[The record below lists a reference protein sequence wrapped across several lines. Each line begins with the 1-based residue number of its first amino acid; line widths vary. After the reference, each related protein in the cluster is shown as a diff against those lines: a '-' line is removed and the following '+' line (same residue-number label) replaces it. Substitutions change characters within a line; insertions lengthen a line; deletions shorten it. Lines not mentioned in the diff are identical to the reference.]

1 MGEILVIANRTV
13 CGTKLLE
20 AMQAHANDA
29 DDVTFRF
36 VVPASKPSS
45 GLVIYDD
52 AVHNSAQARVDLA
65 SEMFA
70 DAGLKAIGEV
80 GDQDPF
86 SAAMDAVADGRPD
99 RIIVSTYSSTHS
111 GWLRRDLIQRIS
123 NASALP
129 VEHVVS
135 DLETE
140 GLPFNATL
148 VIANKTMGSEELI
161 AHLRAKAAADQER
174 HVFIAVVPLE
184 DGSGAAT
191 RRAHTRLDAL
201 IARLRESDLLASG
214 MIGDPDPYTAVMNAL
229 ELFTVVDD
237 IVISTLPDERSGWM
251 RARLVERVRD
261 HATRPVE
268 HVVAS
273 AQQQSD
279 AATQAG
285 AVS

>member
-1 MGEILVIANRTV
+1 LVIANRTV

-20 AMQAHANDA
+20 TMKAHAKEA

-52 AVHNSAQARVDLA
+52 AVQNSAQARVDLA
-65 SEMFA
+65 SDMFA
-70 DAGLKAIGEV
+70 EAGLKATGEV
-80 GDQDPF
+80 GDPDPF
-86 SAAMDAVADGRPD
+86 SATMDAVADGRPD
-99 RIIVSTYSSTHS
+99 RIIVSTYSATHS

-123 NASALP
+123 SASGLP

-135 DLETE
+135 DLEAE

-148 VIANKTMGSEELI
+148 VIANRTAGGQELI
-161 AHLRAKAAADQER
+161 ERLRTKAAADPER

-184 DGSGAAT
+184 SGTGAAT
-191 RRAHTRLDAL
+191 RNAHIRLAEL
-201 IARLRESDLLASG
+201 LARLRESDLRAAG

-261 HATRPVE
+261 HATQPVE
-268 HVVAS
+268 HVVVS
-273 AQQQSD
+273 AD
-279 AATQAG
+279 EATAG